1 LPCRDYR
8 TLLPV
13 LELVKLAFG
22 ETLYESQSQI
32 RQVYFRNDCFVSML
46 GADKAAEV
54 GLIGSEGMI
63 GVPMALGVA
72 GAYLANERDFLLA
85 LGDRVLAELARSG
98 SVKGAGGL

>member
-1 LPCRDYR
+1 
-8 TLLPV
+8 
-13 LELVKLAFG
+13 
-22 ETLYESQSQI
+22 
-32 RQVYFRNDCFVSML
+32 ML